1 MEYILLFIVL
11 LILSGTFSGSE
22 TSLFQLKIHRDD
34 ISEEIKKL
42 IENPRK
48 LLVAILTG
56 NTIINV
62 IIASIAA
69 IITHDFATSK
79 GYSPSL
85 ILFLDV
91 FLVTVIVLLF
101 GEILPKLFANKNRLK
116 FAKIIYVPLK
126 FFFTILIPLV
136 IVIYSIT
143 NSLVKLL
150 SIKKEKEF
158 DTEEELKLLTEIGE
172 EEGTLQ
178 AEESEMIQ
186 SIFDFNEKNAHEIM
200 TPRVDMVALPSN
212 TSLDDVMDV
221 IKDRQFSK
229 IPIYKKNIDDIKGVL
244 FAKDIVPYLIGS
256 RPKINLNL
264 ISRPPFFV
272 PENKN
277 IDDLLK
283 DFKTKKTNVAI
294 VVDEW
299 GGTEGIITLED
310 IVEEV
315 LGEIRD
321 PYDKEESQILKLE
334 NGCFIAKGKISIYD
348 LEEESDMKFPE
359 DRDYDTL
366 GGFIF
371 TKYGDIPKIGQNLEY
386 GRYLFTVKEMNS
398 HRIDKVLIE
407 PISNKN
413 NLGNLN

>member
-1 MEYILLFIVL
+1 MGYILLFIGL
-11 LILSGTFSGSE
+11 LILSGIFSGSE

-34 ISEEIKKL
+34 IPEEIKKL

-91 FLVTVIVLLF
+91 FLVTVFVLLF

-126 FFFTILIPLV
+126 FIFAILIPLV
-136 IVIYSIT
+136 TVIYSIT

-186 SIFDFNEKNAHEIM
+186 SIFDFNEKNAHGIM

-212 TSLDDVMDV
+212 TLLDDVMDV

-334 NGCFIAKGKISIYD
+334 NGCFIAEGKISIYD

-386 GRYLFTVKEMNS
+386 GRYLFTVKEMSS

-413 NLGNLN
+413 NSGNLN

>member
-1 MEYILLFIVL
+1 M
-11 LILSGTFSGSE
+11 
-22 TSLFQLKIHRDD
+22 
-34 ISEEIKKL
+34 
-42 IENPRK
+42 
-48 LLVAILTG
+48 
-56 NTIINV
+56 
-62 IIASIAA
+62 
-69 IITHDFATSK
+69 
-79 GYSPSL
+79 
-85 ILFLDV
+85 
-91 FLVTVIVLLF
+91 
-101 GEILPKLFANKNRLK
+101 
-116 FAKIIYVPLK
+116 
-126 FFFTILIPLV
+126 
-136 IVIYSIT
+136 
-143 NSLVKLL
+143 
-150 SIKKEKEF
+150 
-158 DTEEELKLLTEIGE
+158 
-172 EEGTLQ
+172 Q

-334 NGCFIAKGKISIYD
+334 NGCFIAEGKISIYD

-386 GRYLFTVKEMNS
+386 GRYLFTVKEMSS

>member
-1 MEYILLFIVL
+1 MGYIFLFIIL
-11 LILSGTFSGSE
+11 LILSGVFSGSE
-22 TSLFQLKIHRDD
+22 TALFQLKTHRKD
-34 ISEEIKKL
+34 IPEEIRKL
-42 IENPRK
+42 LENPRK

-69 IITHDFATSK
+69 IITHDFAQEK

-91 FLVTVIVLLF
+91 FAVTGGVLLF
-101 GEILPKLFANKNRLK
+101 GEILPKLFANKNGLQ
-116 FAKIIYVPLK
+116 FAKIFYIPLK
-126 FFFTILIPLV
+126 LLSVLLTPLV
-136 IVIYSIT
+136 AIIYSIT
-143 NSLVKLL
+143 NGIVHILQ
-150 SIKKEKEF
+150 IKKEKEF
-158 DTEEELKLLTEIGE
+158 DTEEELKLLTEVGE

-186 SIFDFNEKNAHEIM
+186 SIFDFNEKSVHEIM
-200 TPRVDMVALPSN
+200 TPRVDMVALPS
-212 TSLDDVMDV
+212 TASLDEVMDV

-244 FAKDIVPYLIGS
+244 FAKDILPYLTGS
-256 RPKINLNL
+256 RPQINLNL
-264 ISRPPFFV
+264 ISRTPFFV

-283 DFKTKKTNVAI
+283 DFKRKKTNIAV

-321 PYDKEESQILKLE
+321 PYDKEESQFFKMEDGNYIVE
-334 NGCFIAKGKISIYD
+334 GKISIYD
-348 LEEESDMKFPE
+348 LEEESEMKFPE

-371 TKYGDIPKIGQNLEY
+371 TKFGNIPEIGQQLEY
-386 GRYLFTVKEMNS
+386 KKHLFTVKEMDG
-398 HRIDKVLIE
+398 HRIEKVIIE
-407 PISNKN
+407 PMIISNDE
-413 NLGNLN
+413 LGE